1 MSSIKVIDINEE
13 AKQEELPQEIEE
25 VNEEV
30 KEEIKEVIQE
40 VKEEIN
46 KPKPEEP
53 EQLKNNSKS
62 ERLKD
67 KNITCPKC
75 NKTML
80 LRSYRY
86 KHELNCQGKLED
98 RAIKPKGK
106 SKPKP
111 IIKQVEVNEQLQEE
125 QKPVIK
131 QQIPQQQSQ
140 PSNPLMDIT
149 NHYAILQNQFIQ
161 QKKEKYNNL
170 CQSMFSSKSKKR

>member
-1 MSSIKVIDINEE
+1 MK
-13 AKQEELPQEIEE
+13 KLQEES
-25 VNEEV
+25 
-30 KEEIKEVIQE
+30 KEVIQE

-86 KHELNCQGKLED
+86 N
-98 RAIKPKGK
+98 
-106 SKPKP
+106 
-111 IIKQVEVNEQLQEE
+111 
-125 QKPVIK
+125 
-131 QQIPQQQSQ
+131 
-140 PSNPLMDIT
+140 T
-149 NHYAILQNQFIQ
+149 N
-161 QKKEKYNNL
+161 
-170 CQSMFSSKSKKR
+170 